1 MRITYIDPPVNEM
14 QSLTTRQIS
23 HNFEKEH
30 IVEPCKFLFK
40 IGALPAGFRATLS
53 FKL

>member
-1 MRITYIDPPVNEM
+1 MRITYIDPPVTADA
-14 QSLTTRQIS
+14 LAF